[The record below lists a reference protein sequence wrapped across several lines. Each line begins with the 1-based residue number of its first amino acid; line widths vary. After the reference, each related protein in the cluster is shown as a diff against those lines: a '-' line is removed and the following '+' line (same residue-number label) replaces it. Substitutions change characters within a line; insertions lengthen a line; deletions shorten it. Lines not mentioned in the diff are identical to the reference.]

1 MDSLEDINR
10 YINDGDYKRAIEELN
25 LLIYNEPDNAKAFY
39 MRGKFRFIDLQKK
52 QI

>member
-25 LLIYNEPDNAKAFY
+25 LLIYKY
-39 MRGKFRFIDLQKK
+39 Y
-52 QI
+52 